1 MTRSTAEGLVW
12 TIHQW
17 REQVR
22 MTLSSFPSSQW
33 AGATPSANWTRL
45 DVVRL
50 WTRGIQLVLSLLI
63 FTILVA
69 LAGGVAKTFYE
80 LHLLITLPVA
90 VALRQVIVDTLILLA
105 VVEVLKTTLTYLS
118 EGRVKVTFIVDTI
131 LVVMLTEVIS
141 EWFQSAEPPR
151 WFLLGGILA
160 TLALVRIVAVTFS
173 PTGVQPVD
181 DRDEQVHLGV

>member
-1 MTRSTAEGLVW
+1 MR
-12 TIHQW
+12 
-17 REQVR
+17 
-22 MTLSSFPSSQW
+22 LSSCPSPQW
-33 AGATPSANWTRL
+33 AAVTSTANWTRL
-45 DVVRL
+45 DVVRV
-50 WTRGIQLVLSLLI
+50 WTRGIQVVLSLLI

-69 LAGGVAKTFYE
+69 LTGGVAKTLYE

-90 VALRQVIVDTLILLA
+90 AALRQVIVDALILLA

-141 EWFQSAEPPR
+141 EWFQSAEPAR
-151 WFLLGGILA
+151 WFLLGGILV

-173 PTGVQPVD
+173 PRGSHQSED
-181 DRDEQVHLGV
+181 KEDKEESVHLGV

>member
-1 MTRSTAEGLVW
+1 
-12 TIHQW
+12 
-17 REQVR
+17 
-22 MTLSSFPSSQW
+22 MTLSSFPSPQW
-33 AGATPSANWTRL
+33 AAATPTANWTRL
-45 DVVRL
+45 DVVRV
-50 WTRGIQLVLSLLI
+50 WTRGIQVVLSLLI

-69 LAGGVAKTFYE
+69 LTGGVAKTLYE

-90 VALRQVIVDTLILLA
+90 AALRQVIVDALILLA

-141 EWFQSAEPPR
+141 EWFQSAEPAR
-151 WFLLGGILA
+151 WFLLGGILV

-173 PTGVQPVD
+173 PRGSHQSED
-181 DRDEQVHLGV
+181 KEESVHLGV